1 MTPKTVKDVRP
12 LTALLAGVCAVSTGA
27 SKERKPTDEE
37 AELETV
43 RPDLTLAVPVLA
55 ALHTT

>member
-1 MTPKTVKDVRP
+1 M
-12 LTALLAGVCAVSTGA
+12 AGVCAVNTGA
-27 SKERKPTDEE
+27 SKEKKPTDDE

-43 RPDLTLAVPVLA
+43 RPDLTLAVPELA